1 MKSKILLLL
10 LAFLA
15 AACDIHAQATLS
27 VQGTIQRSFGG
38 AVDDGKYALTFK
50 LYTAETGG
58 TPVWSETQDNIEVI
72 GGVYSALLGEA
83 NPLTAGF
90 DQVYY
95 LGIAVD
101 GGAELIPRTRLTSA
115 PYALSL
121 IGQSNTFP
129 SAGNVGVGTV
139 SPQAR
144 LHVSN
149 PDNHV
154 QQIISTSNDFGAN
167 LVLKAGNHEG
177 FLDVNQYAYT
187 MGSANKSINIV
198 PANAGGRVHFYGN
211 GSLKAYTDEDGLVV
225 NGRMYS
231 TSSIIAGSGNFHS
244 AIGQDLRLYR
254 EGDLHVLCRGDGW
267 TEFRKALY
275 VPGSIG
281 NYIDGLSTRYTVG
294 PNVQNFFNQ
303 GHGCSIRTG
312 ENIITSGLVLI
323 SDARVKKNL
332 HQSNGFDDLST
343 LMKLEVTDYTH
354 VDTLAKGSD
363 SVKGFIAQQV
373 EKVYPQ
379 AITLSY
385 SFIPDIYTKPSAVS
399 IESEKTTFY
408 VDCGHHLVAG
418 DMVRIFS
425 GKETDQQDYSVIATD
440 GDKSF
445 TVAEWRGETNPERI
459 FVYGKGVSD
468 FRTVEYDR
476 IHTLNVS
483 ATQELA
489 RRVAELEA
497 ANAGLMEKN
506 NKLQQQNEGLR
517 GDVNGLSDRLNKLEN
532 LLMSNGKR

>member
-154 QQIISTSNDFGAN
+154 QQIISTSNDFGAS
-167 LVLKAGNHEG
+167 LSLRAGGHEG
-177 FLDVNQYAYT
+177 TLDVNQYAYT
-187 MGSANKSINIV
+187 MYSPNKSINIIA
-198 PANAGGRVHFYGN
+198 ANAGGRVHLYGN
-211 GSLKAYTDEDGLVV
+211 GG
-225 NGRMYS
+225 
-231 TSSIIAGSGNFHS
+231 
-244 AIGQDLRLYR
+244 
-254 EGDLHVLCRGDGW
+254 
-267 TEFRKALY
+267 
-275 VPGSIG
+275 
-281 NYIDGLSTRYTVG
+281 
-294 PNVQNFFNQ
+294 
-303 GHGCSIRTG
+303 
-312 ENIITSGLVLI
+312 
-323 SDARVKKNL
+323 
-332 HQSNGFDDLST
+332 
-343 LMKLEVTDYTH
+343 
-354 VDTLAKGSD
+354 
-363 SVKGFIAQQV
+363 
-373 EKVYPQ
+373 
-379 AITLSY
+379 
-385 SFIPDIYTKPSAVS
+385 
-399 IESEKTTFY
+399 
-408 VDCGHHLVAG
+408 
-418 DMVRIFS
+418 
-425 GKETDQQDYSVIATD
+425 
-440 GDKSF
+440 
-445 TVAEWRGETNPERI
+445 
-459 FVYGKGVSD
+459 
-468 FRTVEYDR
+468 
-476 IHTLNVS
+476 
-483 ATQELA
+483 
-489 RRVAELEA
+489 
-497 ANAGLMEKN
+497 
-506 NKLQQQNEGLR
+506 
-517 GDVNGLSDRLNKLEN
+517 
-532 LLMSNGKR
+532 